1 MITIPYSYLV
11 FYRVHGGYLMKHSLS
26 IKSIALVESLRPITS
41 ILALSGAY
49 IGGIVAGAPYTSI
62 PLLLAVIVVFLL
74 GGGSM
79 AFNDYFDRD
88 IDKISHP
95 LRPIPSKRLTAKEEL
110 YFSLILFGL
119 GLLISAF
126 INLVCF
132 GIVLFSIAFLYGYEA
147 YFKNYGFAGN
157 IAVAFMSALSFTFG
171 GAAVGKPFSSLVL
184 SLIVFFMFTGRE
196 TLKDVQDVK
205 GDVLSR
211 NTLPMKIGEKNA
223 AIVGSIFL
231 IIALIFSPL
240 PYLLGQL
247 KIYYL
252 IFISIVDLICLYA
265 IRETLK
271 DLRNTER
278 SVGLIRT
285 AAAIGVFAIIIGAI
299 L

>member
-1 MITIPYSYLV
+1 MIAIPYSYLV
-11 FYRVHGGYLMKHSLS
+11 FYTIHGGYLMKHSLS
-26 IKSIALVESLRPITS
+26 IKSIALVESLRPISS
-41 ILALSGAY
+41 ILGLSGAY

-62 PLLLAVIVVFLL
+62 PLLLATLVVFLMA
-74 GGGSM
+74 GGSM

-110 YFSLILFGL
+110 YFSLILFGV
-119 GLLISAF
+119 GLVISAF
-126 INLVCF
+126 INIICF
-132 GIVLFSIAFLYGYEA
+132 GIVLFTIAFLYAYEA

-184 SLIVFFMFTGRE
+184 SSIVFFMFSGRE

-211 NTLPMKIGEKNA
+211 NTLPMKIGERNA

-231 IIALIFSPL
+231 IIALLFSPF

-252 IFISIVDLICLYA
+252 IFISIVDIICLYA

-271 DLRNTER
+271 DLENTER
-278 SVGLIRT
+278 SVSLIRT
-285 AAAIGVFAIIIGAI
+285 AAVIGVLAIIIGAI
-299 L
+299 

>member
-1 MITIPYSYLV
+1 MN
-11 FYRVHGGYLMKHSLS
+11 HSLS
-26 IKSIALVESLRPITS
+26 IKSIALVESMRPITS
-41 ILALSGAY
+41 ILGLAGAY
-49 IGGIVAGAPYTSI
+49 IGGIVAGAPYTSL
-62 PLLLAVIVVFLL
+62 PLLLATAVVFLI

-79 AFNDYFDRD
+79 AFNDFFDQD

-110 YFSLILFGL
+110 YFSFILFGL
-119 GLLISAF
+119 AVIISSF
-126 INLVCF
+126 INWICL
-132 GIVLFSIAFLYGYEA
+132 GIVLFSIFFLFAYEIVL
-147 YFKNYGFAGN
+147 KNYGLAGN
-157 IAVAFMSALSFTFG
+157 IAVAFLSAMSFTFG
-171 GAAVGKPFSSLVL
+171 GAAVGKPFSSVVL

-211 NTLPMKIGEKNA
+211 NTLPMKIGERNA
-223 AIVGSIFL
+223 AIVGSLFL
-231 IIALIFSPL
+231 LAAIILSPL

-252 IFISIVDLICLYA
+252 IFISIVDIICLYA
-265 IRETLK
+265 IKETLI

-285 AAAIGVFAIIIGAI
+285 AAAIGVIAIIVGAI

>member
-1 MITIPYSYLV
+1 
-11 FYRVHGGYLMKHSLS
+11 MKHSLS
-26 IKSIALVESLRPITS
+26 IKSIALVESLRPVSS
-41 ILALSGAY
+41 ILGLSGAY

-62 PLLLAVIVVFLL
+62 PLLLATLVVFLMA
-74 GGGSM
+74 GGSM

-126 INLVCF
+126 INFICF
-132 GIVLFSIAFLYGYEA
+132 GIVLFTIAFLYGYEV

-171 GAAVGKPFSSLVL
+171 GAAVGKPFSSLIL
-184 SLIVFFMFTGRE
+184 SLIVFFMFSGRE

-211 NTLPMKIGEKNA
+211 NTLPMKIGERNA

-231 IIALIFSPL
+231 IIALLFSPF

-247 KIYYL
+247 KIFYL
-252 IFISIVDLICLYA
+252 IFISIVDIICLYA

-271 DLRNTER
+271 DLENTER
-278 SVGLIRT
+278 SVSLIRT
-285 AAAIGVFAIIIGAI
+285 AAVIGVLAIIIGAI
-299 L
+299 

>member
-1 MITIPYSYLV
+1 MNHT
-11 FYRVHGGYLMKHSLS
+11 LS
-26 IKSIALVESLRPITS
+26 IKSIALVESMRPITS
-41 ILALSGAY
+41 ILGLAGAY
-49 IGGIVAGAPYTSI
+49 IGGIVAGAPYTSL
-62 PLLLAVIVVFLL
+62 PLLLATAVVFLI

-79 AFNDYFDRD
+79 AFNDFFDRD

-110 YFSLILFGL
+110 YFSFILFGL
-119 GLLISAF
+119 AVIISSF
-126 INLVCF
+126 INWICL
-132 GIVLFSIAFLYGYEA
+132 GIVLFSIFFLFAYEIVL
-147 YFKNYGFAGN
+147 KNYGLAGN
-157 IAVAFMSALSFTFG
+157 IAVAFLSAMSFTFG
-171 GAAVGKPFSSLVL
+171 GAAVGKPFSSVVL

-211 NTLPMKIGEKNA
+211 NTLPMKIGERNA
-223 AIVGSIFL
+223 AIVGSLFL
-231 IIALIFSPL
+231 LAAIILSPL

-252 IFISIVDLICLYA
+252 IFISIVDIICLYA
-265 IRETLK
+265 IKETLI

-285 AAAIGVFAIIIGAI
+285 AAAIGVIAIIVGAI